1 MVPELE
7 PKSILAL
14 KRKNQL
20 NASQLVPNWVRRVQD
35 GRQHVSKI
43 DQKSMKNQEENETP
57 KKASKILIYK
67 PVSAQEREARSIK
80 ITFAQ
85 VLHSNTGND
94 SRAHAN
100 QSKQTQDSFE
110 MVRELASHLES
121 VKIIWSVSHITSKW
135 YKVQDLSRRPSA
147 SSLLSTKIASKQ
159 LSTTPKCFRS
169 P

>member
-1 MVPELE
+1 MLDLQNM
-7 PKSILAL
+7 PKVDQ
-14 KRKNQL
+14 K
-20 NASQLVPNWVRRVQD
+20 RVQK
-35 GRQHVSKI
+35 RSKNRSKI
-43 DQKSMKNQEENETP
+43 DRKSI
-57 KKASKILIYK
+57 KKAMPFQPHYFQCLRVYTRGFYK

-121 VKIIWSVSHITSKW
+121 VKNNMVSLPYHFEM
-135 YKVQDLSRRPSA
+135 VQSPGFESSA
-147 SSLLSTKIASKQ
+147 FGLLPLEHKDSFKTAEHN
-159 LSTTPKCFRS
+159 T
-169 P
+169 

>member
-1 MVPELE
+1 MQNKTSKKC
-7 PKSILAL
+7 PKQA
-14 KRKNQL
+14 
-20 NASQLVPNWVRRVQD
+20 
-35 GRQHVSKI
+35 QH
-43 DQKSMKNQEENETP
+43 
-57 KKASKILIYK
+57 K

-121 VKIIWSVSHITSKW
+121 VKNNMVSLPYHFEM
-135 YKVQDLSRRPSA
+135 VQSPGFESSA
-147 SSLLSTKIASKQ
+147 FGLLPLEHKDSFKTAEHN
-159 LSTTPKCFRS
+159 T
-169 P
+169 